1 MRNGQGDQMLIL
13 FQNGGS
19 VINGMAHE
27 YYPKDKSDLTKGLP
41 EIFHEFI
48 FGEPVNSIGTT
59 FCIWS
64 ISESE
69 WETGKI
75 EDFDDGSEKMLRIF
89 DDNPKTYIEWA
100 TDYYEDGFLINE
112 NTYKVVAGIY
122 QGNVLTKGDVLTLV
136 EELGDWEQLIKDL
149 EEIKY
154 PYRFTE

>member
-19 VINGMAHE
+19 VINGMAYE
-27 YYPKDKSDLTKGLP
+27 YYPKDKSDLTKELP

-59 FCIWS
+59 FCVWS
-64 ISESE
+64 ISESG

-75 EDFDDGSEKMLRIF
+75 EDFDDGSEEMLRIF
-89 DDNPKTYIEWA
+89 DDNPQTYIDWA
-100 TDYYEDGFLINE
+100 TDYYEDGFLIKE
-112 NTYKVVAGIY
+112 NTYKVVAAIY

-136 EELGDWEQLIKDL
+136 EELGDWGQLIKDL